1 MESPPS
7 PAAMPRGIANAYWFQ
22 LGNATSWSLA
32 LGTPML
38 LYLKSLG
45 ASATILGLAMAMVPL
60 FGVLQIPAADYADRI
75 GYKPFVV
82 RGWTSR
88 SAFILGM
95 AIVAL
100 LPDSVSASVRL
111 TLTLLLLACF
121 SAVRGLSLCGYLPWI
136 TQIIPEAVRGKFIA
150 RDTTC
155 MYAAVTATMLLS
167 SAWARYFP
175 APRQFA
181 ALFLLSYA
189 AALLSVFFLRRIPEG
204 APLAASPRPRT
215 RPPWGAMLR
224 YPPFRRYLVFNIAL
238 NVCIAALGVVWL
250 TFMRDRYL
258 ASVSLILGLT
268 AYTNILAAA
277 VSGFAGRMADRFG
290 SRPLLGLGSGL
301 IILAQAAWM
310 TVAADALPRH
320 LLIPCAIML
329 FGSTGFAILNVA
341 NTRLL
346 MGLVPVLGRSH
357 FFAIASVATSLTL
370 GIMPIAWG
378 MGLDAIAHWLPQGL
392 PMTEHWN
399 WNAHSISYGIALAA
413 LLATQFLRRRLD
425 EPRAMSTEEFLRLLL
440 IDAPARL
447 VGRALGPFRRL
458 LPPT

>member
-1 MESPPS
+1 MQTPS
-7 PAAMPRGIANAYWFQ
+7 PSTSMPSGIVNAYWFQ

-60 FGVLQIPAADYADRI
+60 FGILQIPAADYADRI

-82 RGWTSR
+82 RGWASR

-100 LPDSVSASVRL
+100 LPGSVSASVRL

-136 TQIIPEAVRGKFIA
+136 TQLIPESVRGKFIA

-155 MYAAVTATMLLS
+155 MYMAVTGTMLLS
-167 SAWARYFP
+167 SVWVQHFP
-175 APRQFA
+175 SPRQFA
-181 ALFLLSYA
+181 PLFLLSYA
-189 AALLSVFFLRRIPEG
+189 AALMSVVFLRRIPEG
-204 APLAASPRPRT
+204 APAASGPRPRS
-215 RPPWGAMLR
+215 RPPWGTMLR
-224 YPPFRRYLVFNIAL
+224 YPPFRRYLLFSVAL
-238 NVCIAALGVVWL
+238 NVCVAALGVIWL
-250 TFMRDRYL
+250 TFMRDRYQ
-258 ASVSLILGLT
+258 ASASLILGLT
-268 AYTNILAAA
+268 AYTNILAA
-277 VSGFAGRMADRFG
+277 VTSNYAGRMADRFG
-290 SRPLLGLGSGL
+290 SRPLLGLGSAL
-301 IILAQAAWM
+301 IIFAQAMWT

-320 LLIPCAIML
+320 RLLPYGIML
-329 FGSTGFAILNVA
+329 FGSIGFSMLNVA

-346 MGLVPVLGRSH
+346 MGLVPVMGRSH

-370 GIMPIAWG
+370 GIMPILWG
-378 MGLDAIAHWLPQGL
+378 MGLDALSRWLPDGMRVSAHW
-392 PMTEHWN
+392 TWD
-399 WNAHSISYGIALAA
+399 AHSILYAVVVAC

-440 IDAPARL
+440 IDSPARL
-447 VGRALGPFRRL
+447 VGRALAPFRRL
-458 LPPT
+458 LPPG